1 MELETE
7 VPNLYL
13 EDTIATFVV
22 SKEMKCLWAIQL
34 DLLAKID
41 SICRKY
47 NIRYSI
53 DSGTLIGA
61 KRHGGFIP
69 WDDDIDVVMP
79 RKDYEKFKEVVADEI
94 SGYYYFQTSDNSPGY
109 YRSFGR
115 LLNVKTVAALKAD
128 MRNGKML
135 WKYRQCVFVDILV
148 LDNIPDNMEERK
160 SHFSI
165 LQRLHRRYWTAREL
179 VKYAANW
186 RIVEKTIGGLYKIFV
201 GSLLLFLSKCG
212 LNLLQRRFRAFDRQ
226 LQKYSNL
233 NTKEGA
239 PYTNRP
245 YEIIGLCEF
254 DNLEEVPFEYL
265 SVKAF
270 KNFDLILSKRYG
282 NWRKHVIGHK
292 PDMYYDLTEFL
303 K

>member
-1 MELETE
+1 MNLETN
-7 VPNLYL
+7 VPDLYL
-13 EDTIATFVV
+13 EDTTANFVV
-22 SKEMKCLWAIQL
+22 SKEIKCLWAIQL

-69 WDDDIDVVMP
+69 WDDDIDVIMP
-79 RKDYEKFKEVVADEI
+79 RKDFENFKAVVANEI
-94 SGYYYFQTSDNSPGY
+94 SGYYFFQTAENSPGY
-109 YRSFGR
+109 YRAFAR
-115 LLNVKTVAALKAD
+115 LLNTETTAVLKSD
-128 MRNGKML
+128 MRNGRQL
-135 WKYRQCVFVDILV
+135 WSYKQCVFVDILV
-148 LDNIPDNMEERK
+148 LDNIPDNVEERK
-160 SHFSI
+160 SHFSA
-165 LQRLHRRYWTAREL
+165 LQRLHRRYWSIREL

-186 RIVEKTIGGLYKIFV
+186 RIVEKTIGGLYKILAGGF
-201 GSLLLFLSKCG
+201 LLLLSKCG
-212 LNLLQRRFRAFDRQ
+212 LNLLHRRFKAFDRE
-226 LQKYSNL
+226 LQKYSDL

-245 YEIIGLCEF
+245 YEIIELSEF

-270 KNFDLILSKRYG
+270 KNFDFILSKQYG

-292 PDMYYDLTEFL
+292 PDMYYDLKEFS

>member
-7 VPNLYL
+7 VPDLYL

-22 SKEMKCLWAIQL
+22 PKEMKCLWAIQL

-79 RKDYEKFKEVVADEI
+79 RKDYEKFKKVVVDEI

-115 LLNVKTVAALKAD
+115 LLNTGTVAALKSD

-148 LDNIPDNMEERK
+148 LDNIPDNEEERRN
-160 SHFSI
+160 HFFT
-165 LQRLHRRYWTAREL
+165 LQRLHRQYWTTREL

-186 RIVEKTIGGLYKIFV
+186 RIVEKTVGGLYKIFA
-201 GSLLLFLSKCG
+201 GGFLLLLSKCG
-212 LNLLQRRFRAFDRQ
+212 LNLLHRRFKAFEKQ
-226 LQKYSNL
+226 LQKYSGL

-245 YEIIGLCEF
+245 YEIIELGEF
-254 DNLEEVPFEYL
+254 DNLEDVSFEYL
-265 SVKAF
+265 HIKAF
-270 KNFDLILSKRYG
+270 KNFDFILSKQYG
-282 NWRKHVIGHK
+282 NWRKHVIGNK
-292 PDMYYDLTEFL
+292 PAMFYDLKDFS